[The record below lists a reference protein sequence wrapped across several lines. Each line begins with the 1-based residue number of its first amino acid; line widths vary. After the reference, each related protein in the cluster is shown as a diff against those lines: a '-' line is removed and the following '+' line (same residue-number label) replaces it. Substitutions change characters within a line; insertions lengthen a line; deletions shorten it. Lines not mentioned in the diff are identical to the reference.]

1 MITKKELNDLVDR
14 YVFDESLAFEL
25 SLPVIDLRVSGYGEM
40 ADELYENQLDL
51 IKEIA
56 KERRFSELDL
66 AEFIELYNA
75 YLC

>member
-14 YVFDESLAFEL
+14 HGFDESLAFEL

-51 IKEIA
+51 IKEIV

>member
-1 MITKKELNDLVDR
+1 M
-14 YVFDESLAFEL
+14 
-25 SLPVIDLRVSGYGEM
+25 IDLRVSGYGEM

-66 AEFIELYNA
+66 VEFMELYNA

>member
-1 MITKKELNDLVDR
+1 MILLIA
-14 YVFDESLAFEL
+14 YGFDESLAFEL

>member
-1 MITKKELNDLVDR
+1 MITKKELNDLVDH
-14 YVFDESLAFEL
+14 YGFGESLAFEL

-51 IKEIA
+51 VKEIA

>member
-1 MITKKELNDLVDR
+1 MITKKELNDFVDR
-14 YVFDESLAFEL
+14 YGFDESLAFEL
-25 SLPVIDLRVSGYGEM
+25 SLPVIDLRVSGYREM

-51 IKEIA
+51 VKEIA

>member
-14 YVFDESLAFEL
+14 YGFDESLSFEL

-40 ADELYENQLDL
+40 ADELYENQLDFV
-51 IKEIA
+51 KEIA

>member
-14 YVFDESLAFEL
+14 CGFDESLAFEL

>member
-14 YVFDESLAFEL
+14 YGFDESLSFEL

>member
-14 YVFDESLAFEL
+14 YGFDESLTFEL

>member
-14 YVFDESLAFEL
+14 YGFDESPAFEL

>member
-1 MITKKELNDLVDR
+1 M
-14 YVFDESLAFEL
+14 
-25 SLPVIDLRVSGYGEM
+25 SGYGEM

>member
-14 YVFDESLAFEL
+14 YGFDESLAFEL

-40 ADELYENQLDL
+40 ADELYENQLE
-51 IKEIA
+51 EIA

>member
-14 YVFDESLAFEL
+14 YGFDESLVFEL

>member
-14 YVFDESLAFEL
+14 YGFDESLVFEL

-51 IKEIA
+51 VKEIA